1 MVDIDVNVA
10 PVSAAPIIQAP
21 IQTPINTA
29 PVAPVTPV
37 KYAGFWVRYVAY
49 VIDYLIIAIPVGIL
63 SSIALGLISV
73 AAGGQNNLAIFFSDF
88 AILFIFWIYFVLM
101 THYAGATLGKMLVG
115 IRVQSDTFGR
125 LSFGRV
131 LLRETIGKFISGLIF
146 SIGFIIAGFTDR
158 KRALHDM
165 FAHSVVVYKNPEKP
179 HGAGLVVGIIIAT
192 ILPLIAILG
201 ILSSIVLVSL
211 NTARQLGVAQKK
223 GQDARVMELVSEMRA
238 SAEIYIQLQ
247 KVVRPVCL
255 LIQIFRA
262 LCRVLPIT
270 RQHVTRKVKAMLY
283 PLRCPPQV
291 LIFVLIIRVRQVMA
305 WRLTPVL
312 MLHVK

>member
-1 MVDIDVNVA
+1 
-10 PVSAAPIIQAP
+10 
-21 IQTPINTA
+21 
-29 PVAPVTPV
+29 
-37 KYAGFWVRYVAY
+37 
-49 VIDYLIIAIPVGIL
+49 
-63 SSIALGLISV
+63 LGLISV

-238 SAEIYIQLQ
+238 SAEIYYGNNNNSYSIAKGCSSGMFTDPNIQSSLSSLTNNTPTCYAEGQ
-247 KVVRPVCL
+247 SYAVSAPLSTPGSNFCVDN
-255 LIQIFRA
+255 
-262 LCRVLPIT
+262 T
-270 RQHVTRKVKAMLY
+270 GKAGNGVAVDTGSDASCQMSAMPTY
-283 PLRCPPQV
+283 
-291 LIFVLIIRVRQVMA
+291 
-305 WRLTPVL
+305 
-312 MLHVK
+312 